1 MSQFRAEASES
12 SSIYETSEMRRIKVL
27 IIDDSALTRSVL
39 RQIIN
44 SDDELEVVGTAVDPL
59 VAAKRI
65 QLLHP
70 DVITLDL
77 EMPRMDGL
85 TFLKKL
91 NASSPTPVIIISGN
105 SPKSSRAAIEAL
117 DQGAIEIIEK
127 PDISTPE
134 KLAEVAFEICMAI
147 KAAAEAS
154 LKRYEVNIGKKIFL
168 SPINKSESN
177 VSGEC
182 SKSFYVIGSSTGGP
196 DALRQIFESLHS
208 CSGIVVAQHMPAMFT
223 KSFAER
229 INSIS
234 ALQVKEASN
243 GDYIRNN
250 QALIIPGD
258 YHGIIRQDEKGYCV
272 LLTRHEKV
280 NRHRPSVD
288 VLFESAADVAGARV
302 TGILLTGMGDDG
314 AKGLLKIMIKGG
326 RTIAQS
332 ASSCIVFGMPRRAI
346 ELGAANKV
354 LSPSEII
361 KEIMNNN

>member
-1 MSQFRAEASES
+1 MK
-12 SSIYETSEMRRIKVL
+12 RIKVL
-27 IIDDSALTRSVL
+27 IIDDSALTRSIL

-44 SDDELEVVGTAVDPL
+44 SDEELEVVATAVDPL

-65 QLLHP
+65 QLLQP

-77 EMPRMDGL
+77 EMPRMDGI

-91 NASSPTPVIIISGN
+91 NASCPTPAIIISGN
-105 SPKSSRAAIEAL
+105 SPKSSRAAIDAL
-117 DQGAIEIIEK
+117 DLGAIEIIEK

-134 KLAEVAFEICMAI
+134 KLADVAYEICTAI

-154 LKRYEVNIGKKIFL
+154 MHRAEAKIERL
-168 SPINKSESN
+168 QLPSPIKSMASL
-177 VSGEC
+177 SGEC
-182 SKSFYVIGSSTGGP
+182 SKTFCVIGSSTGGP
-196 DALRQIFESLHS
+196 DTLRQIFEAVHS
-208 CSGIVVAQHMPAMFT
+208 CSGIVVAQHMPALFT

-234 ALQVKEASN
+234 PLYVKEASN

-250 QALIIPGD
+250 QVLIIPGD
-258 YHGIIRQDEKGYCV
+258 YHGVVRQDEKGFW
-272 LLTRHEKV
+272 LMLNRHEKV

-288 VLFESAADVAGARV
+288 VLFESAAEVAGGRV

-314 AKGLLKIMIKGG
+314 ARGLLKIMMKGG

-332 ASSCIVFGMPRRAI
+332 ASSCVVFGMPRRAI
-346 ELGAANKV
+346 EMGAANKI
-354 LSPSEII
+354 LSPAQII
-361 KEIMNNN
+361 KEINELS

>member
-1 MSQFRAEASES
+1 MK
-12 SSIYETSEMRRIKVL
+12 RIKVL
-27 IIDDSALTRSVL
+27 IIDDSALTRSIL
-39 RQIIN
+39 RQIID

-59 VAAKRI
+59 IAAKRI
-65 QLLHP
+65 QLLQP

-91 NASSPTPVIIISGN
+91 NANSPIPVIIISGN
-105 SPKSSRAAIEAL
+105 SRTSSLAAIEAL

-127 PDISTPE
+127 PDLSSPE
-134 KLAEVAFEICMAI
+134 KLADVSYEICTAI

-154 LKRYEVNIGKKIFL
+154 VKRAEVKVENTA
-168 SPINKSESN
+168 SPLLFTKPAGNLP
-177 VSGEC
+177 VEC
-182 SKSFYVIGSSTGGP
+182 SKTFYVVGSSTGGP
-196 DALRQIFESLHS
+196 DTLRQIFEAVHS
-208 CSGIVVAQHMPAMFT
+208 SSGFVVAQHMPAMFT

-229 INSIS
+229 LNGLSPLYI
-234 ALQVKEASN
+234 KEATS

-250 QALIIPGD
+250 QVLIIPGD
-258 YHGIIRQDEKGYCV
+258 YHGVIRQDEKGYWL
-272 LLTRHEKV
+272 LLTRQDKV

-288 VLFESAADVAGARV
+288 VLFESAAEAAGARV

-314 AKGLLKIMIKGG
+314 ARGLLKIRARGG

-332 ASSCIVFGMPRRAI
+332 AASCIVFGMPRRAI
-346 ELGAANKV
+346 ELGAANKI

-361 KEIMNNN
+361 KEINEQ

>member
-1 MSQFRAEASES
+1 MK
-12 SSIYETSEMRRIKVL
+12 RIRVL
-27 IIDDSALTRSVL
+27 IVDDSALTRSIL
-39 RQIIN
+39 TQIIN
-44 SDDELEVVGTAVDPL
+44 SDNELEVVGTAVDPL
-59 VAAKRI
+59 IAAKRI
-65 QLLHP
+65 QLLQP

-91 NASSPTPVIIISGN
+91 NANSPTRVIIISGN
-105 SPKSSRAAIEAL
+105 SPKSSKAALEAL

-134 KLAEVAFEICMAI
+134 KLEDVAYDICRAI

-154 LKRYEVNIGKKIFL
+154 LKCAEVT
-168 SPINKSESN
+168 PVRKSFFAPLIKTGDSL
-177 VSGEC
+177 SGEC
-182 SKSFYVIGSSTGGP
+182 SKSFNVIGSSTGGP
-196 DALRQIFESLHS
+196 DTLRQIFESLHS

-229 INSIS
+229 LNSLS
-234 ALQVKEASN
+234 PLHVKEASN

-250 QALIIPGD
+250 QVLIIPGD
-258 YHGIIRQDEKGYCV
+258 YHGAIRQDEKGYWV
-272 LLTRHEKV
+272 SLSQHDKV

-288 VLFESAADVAGARV
+288 VLFESAAEVAGARV

-314 AKGLLKIMIKGG
+314 ARGLLKIMTKGG

-332 ASSCIVFGMPRRAI
+332 AASCIVFGMPRRAI
-346 ELGAANKV
+346 ELGAADKI

-361 KEIMNNN
+361 DEIKEH